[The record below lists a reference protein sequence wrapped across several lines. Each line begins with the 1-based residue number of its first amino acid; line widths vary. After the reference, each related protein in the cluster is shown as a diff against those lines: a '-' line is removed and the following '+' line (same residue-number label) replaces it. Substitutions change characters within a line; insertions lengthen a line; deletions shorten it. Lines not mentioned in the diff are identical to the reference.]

1 MGHRARPACGG
12 CAVTRVL
19 PVGCQ
24 DCQFLEWP
32 VCRAPFLCWGCLH
45 SDPHAHRPGDWVFL
59 VEKETPGFQL
69 PGAEELVC
77 DSNSNEVE

>member
-1 MGHRARPACGG
+1 MTH
-12 CAVTRVL
+12 VV
-19 PVGCQ
+19 PVGCR

-32 VCRAPFLCWGCLH
+32 TCTAPFLCWGMLKEF
-45 SDPHAHRPGDWVFL
+45 AE
-59 VEKETPGFQL
+59 EKETPGFQQ